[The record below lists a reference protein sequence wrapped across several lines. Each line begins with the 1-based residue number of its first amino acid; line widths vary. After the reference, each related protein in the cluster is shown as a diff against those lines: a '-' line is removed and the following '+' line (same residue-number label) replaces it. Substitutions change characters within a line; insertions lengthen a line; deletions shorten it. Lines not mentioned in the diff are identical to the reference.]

1 MNRLSFVS
9 AAALAIALSTAC
21 GGQQSAT
28 TEPPAQKAEP
38 ATSAQSAPPPA
49 GKEHVFRGKVER
61 VDTTAKT
68 LTVAGENVEGWMGAM
83 TMTYSAD
90 KPDVVDKVK
99 AGDQIT
105 ARVVDGDFSTLH
117 DVQVVPA
124 K

>member
-1 MNRLSFVS
+1 MNRLSIVS
-9 AAALAIALSTAC
+9 APALAIALSTAC
-21 GGQQSAT
+21 GGQSAT
-28 TEPPAQKAEP
+28 TQPPAQKADP
-38 ATSAQSAPPPA
+38 APSAQSATPPA

-61 VDTTAKT
+61 VDTTART
-68 LTVAGENVEGWMGAM
+68 LTVAGENIEGWMGAM

-105 ARVVDGDFSTLH
+105 ARVVDGDLGTLH
-117 DVQVVPA
+117 DVQVVSA

>member
-1 MNRLSFVS
+1 MNRFSLVS
-9 AAALAIALSTAC
+9 AAALAVALAIAC

-38 ATSAQSAPPPA
+38 APSAQPAAPPA
-49 GKEHVFRGKVER
+49 TREHVFRGKVER
-61 VDTTAKT
+61 VDTSART
-68 LTVAGENVEGWMGAM
+68 LTVAGEKVEGWMGAM

-90 KPDVVDKVK
+90 KADVVDKVK

-105 ARVVDGDFSTLH
+105 ARVFDGDFSTLH
-117 DVQVVPA
+117 DVQIVSA

>member
-1 MNRLSFVS
+1 MNRLFTPG
-9 AAALAIALSTAC
+9 AALLIVVLSTAC
-21 GGQQSAT
+21 GQPSAT
-28 TEPPAQKAEP
+28 TEPAAQKVEP
-38 ATSAQSAPPPA
+38 APSAQSAPPPA

-61 VDTTAKT
+61 VDTSAKT
-68 LTVAGENVEGWMGAM
+68 LTVDGDNVEGWMSAM

-90 KPDVVDKVK
+90 RPDVVDKLK

-105 ARVVDGDFSTLH
+105 AKVFDGDFRTLH